1 MEIMEKIL
9 PHVITAVISLIGGYF
24 ALVQN
29 LKTRV
34 TVLERRIEELEVDIS
49 KQDQKLD
56 KLADIITKMQIDIA
70 SIKTTLNIIHD
81 NE

>member
-1 MEIMEKIL
+1 MEKIL

-56 KLADIITKMQIDIA
+56 KLADILSKMQIDIA